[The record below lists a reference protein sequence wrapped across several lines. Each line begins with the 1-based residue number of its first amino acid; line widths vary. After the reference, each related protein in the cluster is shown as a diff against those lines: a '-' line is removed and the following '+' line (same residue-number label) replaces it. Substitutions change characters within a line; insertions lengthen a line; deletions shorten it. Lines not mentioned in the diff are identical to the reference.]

1 MNKIVKGLMIAG
13 ILGASLMAF
22 TRTADAKDKDGNI
35 VIVIDP
41 GHGGEDPGSLA
52 TTGATESKCNYAIA
66 EVMKKELSKYD
77 GVKVYL
83 TREEDTWMT
92 NMGRAMIAADL
103 NADFLIS
110 IHNNSG
116 SDSNT
121 GALAFRSLNSYYA
134 EATNDMCTYILDN
147 LEKTGLKNG
156 GVQTRVSTT
165 YDFEDYYTLIGE
177 GVRAGVPSII
187 VEHCFL
193 SNPDDAKFI
202 SNSDG
207 TLNTENIEKMG
218 KADADAVVTYFK
230 LSEKTAV
237 ADNNTEIVLEK
248 GYSVKVSPEESG
260 DVSWYSTSQNVATV
274 DETGYVT
281 AVGEGT
287 TSIVYKTAAGKEGK
301 CTVTVNQPKSISLT
315 GGIDPT
321 FYTTDDEMNKFDKK
335 AVFAYVIYSD
345 GTARKVTPDSV
356 GTVDLAKVGIQDID
370 IKYGELTGKLRI
382 CHNTDSYIHSVTE
395 KASEQETP
403 SESVSSTDNDK
414 PSESVTDGAKET
426 TDNKSFIKEFGLYII
441 IVAALVVVGII
452 IMFIEKKK
460 RRRRRNRSRKYL

>member
-13 ILGASLMAF
+13 TLGASLMAF

-116 SDSNT
+116 SDTNT

-237 ADNNTEIVLEK
+237 ADNNTEIILEK

-274 DETGYVT
+274 DEKGYVT

-301 CTVTVNQPKSISLT
+301 CTVTVNQPNSIS
-315 GGIDPT
+315 
-321 FYTTDDEMNKFDKK
+321 
-335 AVFAYVIYSD
+335 
-345 GTARKVTPDSV
+345 
-356 GTVDLAKVGIQDID
+356 
-370 IKYGELTGKLRI
+370 
-382 CHNTDSYIHSVTE
+382 
-395 KASEQETP
+395 
-403 SESVSSTDNDK
+403 
-414 PSESVTDGAKET
+414 
-426 TDNKSFIKEFGLYII
+426 
-441 IVAALVVVGII
+441 
-452 IMFIEKKK
+452 
-460 RRRRRNRSRKYL
+460 